1 MLGVQILKGENIDRF
16 CHIKTDSIGYLGDS
30 IVENMKTNVYIIL
43 LFKLIQMREI
53 MAVVVALCVL
63 VVTTL
68 SFGVLFICNESTFAG
83 RLLQNSTPEDCCSGF
98 CVVFPRQVS

>member
-68 SFGVLFICNESTFAG
+68 SFGVLFICNEYDFCRKVA
-83 RLLQNSTPEDCCSGF
+83 PE
-98 CVVFPRQVS
+98 